1 MQQHALCL
9 SLCRNVAYFQSTCY
23 KTKAF
28 TSSACNQPPCSHWF
42 TFPYFTFK
50 IKMKIEIKIK
60 LIELFH
66 FIFHEIWI
74 RIEHEF
80 NYTHVILTGQNSDDS
95 SKLWIFTRK
104 WDNSLLQ
111 LKWHFRVEN
120 CHLKFAQSLYY
131 VCTIVAC
138 FAAARL
144 NSSQWLALFQL
155 SIVIK
160 MNTWKPK

>member
-1 MQQHALCL
+1 MWITIWVNLLQIASTNLLHHPVRIKSRDDISHLNATTRSLSL

-80 NYTHVILTGQNSDDS
+80 NYTHVILTGRNSDDS
-95 SKLWIFTRK
+95 SKLWIFTQK

-120 CHLKFAQSLYY
+120 CHLKFAQSL
-131 VCTIVAC
+131 
-138 FAAARL
+138 
-144 NSSQWLALFQL
+144 
-155 SIVIK
+155 
-160 MNTWKPK
+160 